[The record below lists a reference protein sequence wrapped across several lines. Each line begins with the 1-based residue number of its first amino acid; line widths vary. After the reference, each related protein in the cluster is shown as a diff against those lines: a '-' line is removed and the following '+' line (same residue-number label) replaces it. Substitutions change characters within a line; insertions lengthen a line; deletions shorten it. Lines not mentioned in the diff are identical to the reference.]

1 MRAPLAYPVAPRS
14 EQVDRHFGTDVA
26 DPFRP
31 LEDSQDPAV
40 AKWLEDEGSLTRL
53 WLDALPGREA
63 WHTRVN
69 ELLSVRRI
77 MGFSARAGV
86 VVAIENDGRR
96 EQDVLVLD
104 GAVVFDPA
112 TVGPDA
118 SIAGV
123 SLSPSARY
131 LAFGV
136 SRAGSDWQTWTVR
149 DLRGGEPERTLGP
162 VKFPDPQWLPDE
174 SGFVYGSWPEP
185 ESRPLEHLNE
195 GHRLMLWRLDGT
207 RELLAED
214 EHPRTVHF
222 AHVCRDGRIV
232 VGRVRGS
239 AGNTALFLRDG
250 ETLRPLLPDFD
261 GRHWVAGDRDGRLL
275 VWTDRGAP
283 NGQVLS
289 MSLDD
294 PSDARIEIPASE
306 DAIQHVHLARRSLVV
321 VRLHR
326 ATARLTVG
334 DRDVPLPGRSSINLI
349 DGGSDRDD
357 AWILVDRFDAP
368 PALLRVDTVTAT
380 VSSGASGTA
389 IAVRQETC
397 TSADGTAVD
406 FFVIGTADGRPRRTV
421 LYGYGGFNVPVT
433 PRYSPAIHS
442 WVERGGLFVMAN
454 LRGGSE
460 GGQTWH
466 EAGRRE
472 NKERVFEDFVA
483 IARWLIAR
491 GWTTSDRLAI
501 QGRSNG
507 GLLVGACMAREPDL
521 FGAALP
527 AVGVMDM
534 LRYHRFTVGALWGEE
549 YGTADDAELF
559 PVLLRYSPLHNLRDG
574 VRYPPTLISTG
585 DHDDRVVPLHSFKFA
600 ARLQEAQ
607 GGDAPILLRVEESIG
622 HGLGSTRS
630 QMIARVVDEWSFLD
644 AVLAR

>member
-1 MRAPLAYPVAPRS
+1 MKIEYPTAPKS
-14 EQVDRHFGTDVA
+14 KQIDHFFGTNVA

-31 LEDSQDPAV
+31 LEDSADPAV
-40 AKWLEDEGSLTRL
+40 ERWLRDEAALTRR
-53 WLDALPGREA
+53 WLDVLPGRD
-63 WHTRVN
+63 TLRIRVT
-69 ELLSVRRI
+69 ELLTVRRVV
-77 MGFSARAGV
+77 GFSARAGR
-86 VVAIENDGRR
+86 VATIENDGHR
-96 EQDVLVLD
+96 EQDVLALD
-104 GAVVFDPA
+104 GAVVFDPL
-112 TVGPDA
+112 TVGADA
-118 SIAGV
+118 SVAGV
-123 SLSPSARY
+123 ALSPTGRY

-136 SRAGSDWQTWTVR
+136 SRAGSDWQTWTIR
-149 DLRGGEPERTLGP
+149 DLKGIEAERTLGP
-162 VKFPDPQWLPDE
+162 EKLPDPEWLPDE
-174 SGFVYGSWPEP
+174 SGLLYGSWPRP
-185 ESRPLEHLNE
+185 GDRPLERLNE
-195 GHRLMLWRLDGT
+195 GHRLMLWRLDGSS
-207 RELLAED
+207 ELLAED
-214 EHPRTVHF
+214 DHPRTVHF
-222 AHVCRDGRIV
+222 GHVCEDGRIV

-250 ETLRPLLPDFD
+250 GQLRPLLPDYD
-261 GRHWVAGDRDGRLL
+261 GRHWVVGDRDGRLI
-275 VWTDRGAP
+275 VRTDRDAP

-294 PSDARIEIPASE
+294 PSDVRVEIAE
-306 DAIQHVHLARRSLVV
+306 DDDAIQLVHQARNALVV

-326 ATARLTVG
+326 ASARLTVG
-334 DRDVPLPGRSSINLI
+334 DRDVALPGRCSINLV
-349 DGGSDRDD
+349 DGGHDRDE
-357 AWILVDRFDAP
+357 AWILVDRFEAP
-368 PALLRVDTVTAT
+368 PELLRIDTVAATA
-380 VSSGASGTA
+380 SGGARGTA

-397 TSADGTAVD
+397 TSADGTPVD
-406 FFVIGTADGRPRRTV
+406 FFVIGTVDARPRRTV

-433 PRYSPAIHS
+433 PRYSAAIHS

-466 EAGRRE
+466 AAGMRE
-472 NKERVFEDFVA
+472 HKERVFEDFIA
-483 IARWLIAR
+483 IARSLIAR
-491 GWTTSDRLAI
+491 GWTTTDRLAI

-507 GLLVGACMAREPDL
+507 GLLVGACMAREPEL

-549 YGTADDAELF
+549 YGTADDADVF

-607 GGDAPILLRVEESIG
+607 GGDAPVLLRVEESIG

-630 QMIARVVDEWSFLD
+630 QMIGRAVDEWSFLD
-644 AVLAR
+644 AVLAP

>member
-1 MRAPLAYPVAPRS
+1 MHGPLAYPRAPRS
-14 EQVDRHFGTDVA
+14 TQIDRFFGVDVA

-31 LEDSQDPAV
+31 LEDASHPDV
-40 AKWLEDEGSLTRL
+40 AGWLAAEASLTRR
-53 WLDALPGREA
+53 WLDALPGRDA
-63 WHTRVN
+63 LRTRVG
-69 ELLSVRRI
+69 ELLAVRRVT
-77 MGFSARAGV
+77 GFSARAGR
-86 VVAIENDGRR
+86 VATTENDGTR
-96 EQDVLVLD
+96 EQDVLALD
-104 GAVVFDPA
+104 GTVVFDPLSI
-112 TVGPDA
+112 GPDA

-149 DLRGGEPERTLGP
+149 DLEGGHAERTLGP

-174 SGFVYGSWPEP
+174 SGFVFGAWPEP
-185 ESRPLEHLNE
+185 SERPLEALNV
-195 GHRLMLWRLDGT
+195 GHRLALWRLDGT
-207 RELLAED
+207 REIVAEAD
-214 EHPRTVHF
+214 HPRTVHF
-222 AHVCRDGRIV
+222 AHVCADGRIV

-239 AGNTALFLRDG
+239 AGHTALFLRVG
-250 ETLRPLLPDFD
+250 ERLRPLLGDFD
-261 GRHWVAGDRDGRLL
+261 GRHWVVGDRDGRLW

-289 MSLDD
+289 LALDD
-294 PSDARIEIPASE
+294 PDDVRTEVAETA
-306 DAIQHVHLARRSLVV
+306 DAIQLVHRARSALVV

-326 ATARLTVG
+326 AAARLTVG
-334 DRDVPLPGRSSINLI
+334 DRQVALPRHSSIQLL
-349 DGGSDRDD
+349 DGDPDRDE
-357 AWILVDRFDAP
+357 AWILLDRFDAP
-368 PALLRVDTVTAT
+368 PELLRVDTATAT
-380 VSSGASGTA
+380 AGRGALGTGV
-389 IAVRQETC
+389 AVRKGTC
-397 TSADGTAVD
+397 ESADGTPVE
-406 FFVIGTADGRPRRTV
+406 FFVVGSPGDRPRRTV
-421 LYGYGGFNVPVT
+421 LYGYGGFNVPMT
-433 PRYSPAIHS
+433 PRYSAAIHS
-442 WVERGGLFVMAN
+442 WVEQGGLFVMAN

-466 EAGRRE
+466 QAGTRAS
-472 NKERVFEDFVA
+472 KERVFEDFVA
-483 IARWLIAR
+483 VARSLVEG
-491 GWTTSDRLAI
+491 GWTTPDRLAI

-507 GLLVGACMAREPDL
+507 GLLVGACLARQPEL

-549 YGTADDAELF
+549 YGTADEADLF

-607 GGDAPILLRVEESIG
+607 GGDGPILLRVEESIG

>member
-1 MRAPLAYPVAPRS
+1 MRTPPAYPKPPRS
-14 EQVDRHFGTDVA
+14 NQVDRYFGVEVA

-31 LEDSQDPAV
+31 LEDSTDPQV
-40 AKWLEDEGSLTRL
+40 ARWLADEAALTRR
-53 WLDALPGREA
+53 WLDALPGRDA
-63 WHTRVN
+63 HRARVS
-69 ELLSVRRI
+69 ELLAVRRVS
-77 MGFSARAGV
+77 GFSARAGV
-86 VVAIENDGRR
+86 VVTIENDGRR
-96 EQDVLVLD
+96 EQDVLMLD
-104 GAVVFDPA
+104 GAVVFDPLSIGA
-112 TVGPDA
+112 DA
-118 SIAGV
+118 SLAGV

-136 SRAGSDWQTWTVR
+136 SRAGSDWQTWTIR
-149 DLRGGEPERTLGP
+149 DLRDGEPERTLGP

-185 ESRPLEHLNE
+185 HERPLEKLNE

-207 RELLAED
+207 RELIAED
-214 EHPRTVHF
+214 DNPRTVHF
-222 AHVCRDGRIV
+222 AHVCHDGRIV
-232 VGRVRGS
+232 VGHVRGS
-239 AGNTALFLRDG
+239 AGRSALFLRDG
-250 ETLRPLLPDFD
+250 AALRPLLPDFD
-261 GRHWVAGDRDGRLL
+261 GRHFVAGDRDGRLL

-294 PSDARIEIPASE
+294 PRDVRVEIAE
-306 DAIQHVHLARRSLVV
+306 TADAIQLVHQARTNLVV
-321 VRLHR
+321 VRLRR

-334 DRDVPLPGRSSINLI
+334 DREVALPRRASINLI

-357 AWILVDRFDAP
+357 AWILLDRFDAP
-368 PALLRVDTVTAT
+368 PELLRVDTISAT
-380 VSSGASGTA
+380 VDAGASGTE

-397 TSADGTAVD
+397 TSADGTSVD
-406 FFVIGTADGRPRRTV
+406 FFVIGSPGGRPRRTV
-421 LYGYGGFNVPVT
+421 LYGYGGFNVPLT
-433 PRYSPAIHS
+433 PRYSAAIHA
-442 WVERGGLFVMAN
+442 WVEGGGLFVMAN

-466 EAGRRE
+466 RAGMRE
-472 NKERVFEDFVA
+472 DKERVFDDFLAVA
-483 IARWLIAR
+483 RALVER
-491 GWTTSDRLAI
+491 GWTSPDRLAI

-507 GLLVGACMAREPDL
+507 GLLVGACMAREPEL

-549 YGTADDAELF
+549 YGTADEADVF
-559 PVLLRYSPLHNLRDG
+559 PVLHRYSPLHNLRDG

-607 GGDAPILLRVEESIG
+607 GGDGPILLRVEESIG

-630 QMIARVVDEWSFLD
+630 QMIARVVDEWAFLD
-644 AVLAR
+644 AVLAD